1 MKIKTTDNRK
11 SLSLCTNTS
20 SSYAEDFE
28 YQFVYILSGYLK
40 VSTVNISSK
49 SCIVLEAIFIAH
61 LLSHDSK
68 ITHLKYHFL

>member
-1 MKIKTTDNRK
+1 MKINATDNRK

-20 SSYAEDFE
+20 SNYAEAFE
-28 YQFVYILSGYLK
+28 HQFVYILSGYLT
-40 VSTVNISSK
+40 VSSVNISSK
-49 SCIVLEAIFIAH
+49 SYIMLEAIFIAY